1 MKPLPSRDYVINQWT
16 GTFIYNKITSIII
29 HIYVLFISYVDF
41 RPGSQTADEMVLF
54 GNRQS
59 LLDVSNYL
67 THNLLAPSRTKSPE
81 HSTNPTNDSI
91 CYKPMDQVLKQWSAE

>member
-1 MKPLPSRDYVINQWT
+1 MNKPPLLKHVPLCVLYYINNVEHGLIIVWEIACAMKPLPSRDYVINQWT
-16 GTFIYNKITSIII
+16 GMFIYNKITSLII

-41 RPGSQTADEMVLF
+41 RPGSKIADEMVLF

-67 THNLLAPSRTKSPE
+67 THN
-81 HSTNPTNDSI
+81 
-91 CYKPMDQVLKQWSAE
+91 